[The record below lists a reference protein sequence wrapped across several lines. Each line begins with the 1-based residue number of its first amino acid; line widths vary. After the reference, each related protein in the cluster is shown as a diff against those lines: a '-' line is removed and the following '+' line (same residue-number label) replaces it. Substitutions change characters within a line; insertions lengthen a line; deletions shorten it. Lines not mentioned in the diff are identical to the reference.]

1 MRWIRTKRRHGPKL
15 HGLFLSSHFPLL
27 HLSTLLNGQ
36 LILYSN
42 IMNTYLDNIYLD
54 NQDECM
60 QKVSCFHFASAKN
73 SAAVCYAQSGAGG
86 YKVVCPRLLL
96 ATWPPGSC

>member
-1 MRWIRTKRRHGPKL
+1 
-15 HGLFLSSHFPLL
+15 
-27 HLSTLLNGQ
+27 
-36 LILYSN
+36 
-42 IMNTYLDNIYLD
+42 MNTYLDNIYLD

-96 ATWPPGSC
+96 AT